1 MEELDILKKSW
12 NKDIHPKIS
21 AESIYKMILKKSS
34 SAVKWIF
41 IISMIELALGLSS
54 GILLLTTNSEN
65 ELNLPSWLET
75 IVTIAGILIP
85 IIYSYKFFRNYQ
97 TINTTSSVKELLNN
111 IIKTRKTVK
120 QFVLVNL
127 SLIAVMVIFT
137 SYYTLTTPMGV
148 NNEIAYPLI
157 TLKDYFILALVILI
171 FTAIVIG
178 ACLFVY
184 FLLYGILMR
193 KLNKNHKELKQL
205 DL

>member
-1 MEELDILKKSW
+1 MEELDKLKKNW
-12 NKDIHPKIS
+12 NATIHPKVS
-21 AESIYKMILKKSS
+21 TDSIYKMILKKSS

-41 IISMIELALGLSS
+41 IISMIELILGLTS
-54 GILLLTTNSEN
+54 GVLLLTNSEN

-75 IVTIAGILIP
+75 TVTIAGILIP
-85 IIYSYKFFRNYQ
+85 VIYSYKFFKNYQ

-120 QFVLVNL
+120 QFVLINL
-127 SLIAVMVIFT
+127 SLIAIMIIFA

-157 TLKDYFILALVILI
+157 TIKDYLVLALVILI
-171 FTAIVIG
+171 FTTIVIG
-178 ACLFVY
+178 ACLFIY

-193 KLNKNHKELKQL
+193 KLNKNHNELKQL

>member
-1 MEELDILKKSW
+1 MEELEKLKKSW

-21 AESIYKMILKKSS
+21 AEAIYKMILKKSS

-41 IISMIELALGLSS
+41 IICTIELALGLIS
-54 GILLLTTNSEN
+54 GIILISNPKN
-65 ELNLPSWLET
+65 ELNLPSWFET
-75 IVTIAGILIP
+75 IITIAGILIP
-85 IIYSYKFFRNYQ
+85 VIYSYKFFKNYQ
-97 TINTTSSVKELLNN
+97 KINTTSSVKELLNN

-120 QFVLVNL
+120 QFVLINL
-127 SLIAVMVIFT
+127 SLIAVMIIFV
-137 SYYTLTTPMGV
+137 SFYTLTMPMGV

-157 TLKDYFILALVILI
+157 TIKDYLVLALVILI
-171 FTAIVIG
+171 LTTMVIG